1 MKAFIVAN
9 PLNQSNVPETI
20 GEAEVQLQVLDTNGP
35 SLNLQLAATVIST
48 GSNTLA
54 TLTRNTPA
62 TNILTVALSAAPTN
76 VISFPP
82 TGDFALGQTS
92 VTFTSK
98 PGIQVS
104 QFGTPAGGGALAA
117 NYTVA
122 NAVVAPSLGRNLS
135 GNAPNVTVNL
145 IEPHTLLGDRV
156 NEMDIRVGKILR
168 FGGSRV
174 NVGLDVYNLLNSAAV
189 LSYNQAFIPN
199 GRWLTPTS
207 VMTARFA
214 KVSAQIDF

>member
-1 MKAFIVAN
+1 MTAPSDPRLPGGGNYTLSGFYDVKPAFFGLTDNFITYSDKYGKQYQRFHGVDITASARPRN
-9 PLNQSNVPETI
+9 GLTIQGGVSWGRSTVGSYVVPRI
-20 GEAEVQLQVLDTNGP
+20 DV
-35 SLNLQLAATVIST
+35 
-48 GSNTLA
+48 
-54 TLTRNTPA
+54 
-62 TNILTVALSAAPTN
+62 
-76 VISFPP
+76 
-82 TGDFALGQTS
+82 QTS

-156 NEMDIRVGKILR
+156 NEMDIRVGKIVR
-168 FGGSRV
+168 FGRSRV